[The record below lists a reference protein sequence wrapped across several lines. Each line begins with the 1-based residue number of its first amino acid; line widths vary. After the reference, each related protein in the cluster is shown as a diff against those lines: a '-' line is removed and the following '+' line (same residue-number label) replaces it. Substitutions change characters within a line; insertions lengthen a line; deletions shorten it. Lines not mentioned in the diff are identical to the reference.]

1 MAAGADGTITIDTE
15 LDSTGFKRGTQ
26 RMQQATDNLTQTV
39 NGFGERMRQGLGGLV
54 STLRAAGQQAG
65 AAMQAVSDASGFER
79 SLTGVQRQ
87 VMSLQGRFQRLGDAA
102 ALGFKTDAQMQR
114 FSLQV
119 GHAQERLQQVREQM
133 TQLGAQRINTA
144 EYDRLTAEMEK
155 VEAVL
160 DRLTQ
165 RKDTEHALGVDE
177 ESRAYQR
184 LLIQITQAEAEYG
197 RLRDA
202 RDALT
207 ANGQSYTT
215 GADNAAYQQTT
226 AMLEQMAANLQH
238 FQELAS
244 GFNAAAQ
251 PAGESTRALEG
262 LDREMKEKPKD
273 ASLASRAFSG
283 LGKAISAIGRGAGR
297 AISGL
302 KNLGKHSGQSALT
315 SNGLVKALTGVKRM
329 LLTRIKRTF
338 ISALF
343 NSLKAGMNSFA
354 RYSSAFNA
362 AMSSMKNSTTG
373 LSGNIAV
380 FAGNLIN
387 ALAPA
392 ISAIIDW
399 VSKAVAALNGLFAL
413 LSGKG
418 TFTVAKKGTD
428 DYAKSLKGAGG
439 AAKDLKNQ
447 VYGFDELNKE
457 QDNSSGGGGSSGGNV
472 DFEEKDISTL
482 PESIRNFG
490 QAIKEA
496 FLAGEFEQ
504 VGATVASA
512 LNSVLT
518 RVDNWITTKF
528 RPEATKWAAIVARIM
543 NGFVSGFDWSS
554 LGQTMASAFNTI
566 THTLN
571 TFLTKCDFDAL
582 ARGFGNGI
590 NGLFKNVDWAVLGQT
605 VGNGISNLKNLIWGT
620 LASIDWKTLGS
631 GLATGVNNMFA
642 SIDFA
647 KYAQNVSAS
656 LKGLL
661 DGIGQFLVD
670 TDWQAIGNDI
680 ATFIANIDWNGLVD
694 SLMFGIGAALASIGE
709 LIWGIIETAWNG
721 VVTWW
726 NEAMEKNGGDVIATL
741 LDAIVSA
748 LSGIGQWCLD
758 HIITPLLSGIESA
771 LGLEQGTIAATAT
784 QLWNDFTSW
793 IEQAWNDVSGAVSEF
808 FTGVWDAIVGFFGN
822 LGDTAKGIWDGFVD
836 GISTAW
842 DNIKNTVSDF
852 FTNIW
857 KSITGFFSN
866 LGDTAKGIWD
876 GFVDGISTA
885 WDNIKNTVSDF
896 FTNIWS
902 SITGFFGNLGDTAKG
917 IWDGFTSGVSS
928 TWEGIKD
935 KVGGVVSGAWD
946 GIKGAFGTLS
956 ETASNIWDGFS
967 TAVSSAWDKVSG
979 PVIDVFSGAWDSI
992 KGAFSGIA
1000 EFATN
1005 LWQGLK
1011 NGLSDAWTNL
1021 KDTILKPFKDFWNEV
1036 KKFFGIAS
1044 PSTKAASVGDFIL
1057 QGLGQGLLDGV
1068 QAVLDIV
1075 ADVFGRIW
1083 DAIKRIFGFGGGE
1096 SEEQKSAK
1104 DAGKDIMTGLKDGIT
1119 GDENTVKEAVKNAAQ
1134 NALKTLREQL
1144 GIASSGSAS
1153 TETKKYGEGIV
1164 TGLKDGI
1171 EAKGVKATFT
1181 NAANKVWN
1189 AVKDALNGSFGTS
1202 GENSSASKTKYVGQG
1217 VALGVNDGIN
1227 DKGKK
1232 GTFTAA
1238 ADATIKAVKDAINTA
1253 FGISSEGS
1261 AATKAK
1267 YAGNSAVLG
1276 LRDGI
1281 TEKAVASTFTSAANT
1296 VQSAVSSALATAL
1309 GVSGGGFLQ
1318 GAASASKF
1326 KDVGKAI
1333 CQGAADGINA
1343 NTSIIKNAAENA
1355 AAAALAAAKR
1365 KLGINSPSKAF
1376 AEIGEYSMLGLES
1389 GLKDGQS
1396 DVARTMANIT
1406 DSMVNGFSEVPSIDL
1421 SADSMVNG
1429 LDNVADKLGGIASIF
1444 QAIATAISSM
1454 GGLPVPAVASGRFT
1468 PYRAR
1473 VEDSDAVRGSYGALA
1488 DEMKRYRSD
1497 AGEDASRNYD
1507 RLTDILNVLRNM
1519 GLTIDGRSLE
1529 RSMTGLNRDRIQSYG
1544 GA

>member
-1 MAAGADGTITIDTE
+1 M
-15 LDSTGFKRGTQ
+15 
-26 RMQQATDNLTQTV
+26 
-39 NGFGERMRQGLGGLV
+39 
-54 STLRAAGQQAG
+54 
-65 AAMQAVSDASGFER
+65 
-79 SLTGVQRQ
+79 
-87 VMSLQGRFQRLGDAA
+87 
-102 ALGFKTDAQMQR
+102 
-114 FSLQV
+114 
-119 GHAQERLQQVREQM
+119 
-133 TQLGAQRINTA
+133 
-144 EYDRLTAEMEK
+144 
-155 VEAVL
+155 
-160 DRLTQ
+160 
-165 RKDTEHALGVDE
+165 
-177 ESRAYQR
+177 
-184 LLIQITQAEAEYG
+184 
-197 RLRDA
+197 
-202 RDALT
+202 
-207 ANGQSYTT
+207 
-215 GADNAAYQQTT
+215 
-226 AMLEQMAANLQH
+226 
-238 FQELAS
+238 
-244 GFNAAAQ
+244 
-251 PAGESTRALEG
+251 
-262 LDREMKEKPKD
+262 
-273 ASLASRAFSG
+273 
-283 LGKAISAIGRGAGR
+283 
-297 AISGL
+297 
-302 KNLGKHSGQSALT
+302 
-315 SNGLVKALTGVKRM
+315 
-329 LLTRIKRTF
+329 
-338 ISALF
+338 
-343 NSLKAGMNSFA
+343 
-354 RYSSAFNA
+354 
-362 AMSSMKNSTTG
+362 
-373 LSGNIAV
+373 
-380 FAGNLIN
+380 
-387 ALAPA
+387 
-392 ISAIIDW
+392 
-399 VSKAVAALNGLFAL
+399 
-413 LSGKG
+413 
-418 TFTVAKKGTD
+418 
-428 DYAKSLKGAGG
+428 
-439 AAKDLKNQ
+439 
-447 VYGFDELNKE
+447 YGFDELNKE
-457 QDNSSGGGGSSGGNV
+457 QDNSGGGGGSGGNV

-504 VGATVASA
+504 VGATVAGA

-571 TFLTKCDFDAL
+571 TFLTKFDFDAL

-647 KYAQNVSAS
+647 KYAQNVSTS

-721 VVTWW
+721 VVEWW
-726 NEAMEKNGGDVIATL
+726 NALMEKNGGDVIATL

-866 LGDTAKGIWD
+866 LSDTAKGIWD

-902 SITGFFGNLGDTAKG
+902 GITGFFGNLGDTAKG

-979 PVIDVFSGAWDSI
+979 PVINVFSNAWEGM
-992 KGAFSGIA
+992 KGVFSGIA
-1000 EFATN
+1000 DFATN
-1005 LWQGLK
+1005 LWEGLK
-1011 NGLSDAWTNL
+1011 NGLTNAWTKL
-1021 KDTILKPFKDFWNEV
+1021 KDSILKPFTDFWDSV

-1044 PSTKAASVGDFIL
+1044 PSTEAASIGGFIL
-1057 QGLGQGLLDGV
+1057 DGLGKGLLDGV
-1068 QAVLDIV
+1068 TKVLEVV

-1096 SEEQKSAK
+1096 SDESKDAK
-1104 DAGKDIMTGLKDGIT
+1104 QAGKDIMTGLKDGIK
-1119 GDENTVKEAVKNAAQ
+1119 GDEETVKNEIKNAAKT
-1134 NALKTLREQL
+1134 ALATMRTEL
-1144 GIASSGSAS
+1144 GIPGEGGGSS
-1153 TETKKYGEGIV
+1153 TKTKPYGEGIV

-1181 NAANKVWN
+1181 GATDKVWN

-1217 VALGVNDGIN
+1217 VALGINDGIK
-1227 DKGKK
+1227 DKGVK

-1343 NTSIIKNAAENA
+1343 NTSIIKHAAENA

-1396 DVARTMANIT
+1396 DVARTMANIA

-1488 DEMKRYRSD
+1488 DEMRRYHSD
-1497 AGEDASRNYD
+1497 TGEEISDIRGLIRELIEIARNK
-1507 RLTDILNVLRNM
+1507 
-1519 GLTIDGRSLE
+1519 GLEIDGRSLE